1 MTTDLRSHRLDRL
14 LSPSAIATELG
25 VHPTSVLRWERRDR
39 LPGPSHI
46 RDLARVIG
54 LTTPE
59 VARFFDVARSA
70 SRPAPLT
77 VRGHGLRQL
86 RQARGVSVR
95 RLADAAMVLP
105 ATVYNWEAGRARVP
119 VGHLPALAG
128 TLGIEPAALHEVLVR
143 TPAVTASTPHSP
155 GDSTLRRM
163 RRRSG
168 LTQTMV
174 AARVGVSRHTVGKWE
189 RGHRPPLHAVRR
201 LASTYGVP
209 ASAVARAAGVQA
221 PRLLDERE
229 WRRGDL
235 PAVLRI
241 LRHWSGLTQRQVAE
255 LCGCSTEAVRGWESG
270 RGRPRTDRR
279 LRLEELYRLA
289 PGALVRAYPAAT

>member
-1 MTTDLRSHRLDRL
+1 MTTDLRSSRENRL
-14 LSPSAIATELG
+14 LSPSAGATELG

-39 LPGPSHI
+39 LPGPDHI
-46 RDLARVIG
+46 RDLARLVG

-59 VARFFDVARSA
+59 LAGFFDAAR
-70 SRPAPLT
+70 RGPATTPPS

-86 RQARGVSVR
+86 RQARAVSVR
-95 RLADAAMVLP
+95 ELAEAARVLP

-119 VGHLPALAG
+119 VGPLPTVSAV
-128 TLGIEPAALHEVLVR
+128 LGLEATDLHELLVR
-143 TPAVTASTPHSP
+143 APVATMTVPRGH
-155 GDSTLRRM
+155 GDSTLRRL

-174 AARVGVSRHTVGKWE
+174 AQRVGVSRHTVGKWE

-209 ASAVARAAGVQA
+209 VREVARAAGVKA

-235 PAVLRI
+235 PAVLRT
-241 LRHWSGLTQRQVAE
+241 LRHWSGLTQAQVAQ
-255 LCGCSTEAVRGWESG
+255 LCGCSTEAVRAWESG
-270 RGRPRTDRR
+270 RGRPRSTGRR
-279 LRLEELYRLA
+279 RLEELYRLA
-289 PGALVRAYPAAT
+289 PGALLSVYPAAT

>member
-1 MTTDLRSHRLDRL
+1 MTTDLRSHRQDRL

-39 LPGPSHI
+39 LPGPGHI
-46 RDLARVIG
+46 RDLARVVG

-59 VARFFDVARSA
+59 VARFFDAARGTS
-70 SRPAPLT
+70 STTPST

-86 RQARGVSVR
+86 RQSRAVSVR
-95 RLADAAMVLP
+95 RLAGAARVLP

-119 VGHLPALAG
+119 VGHLPALAVA
-128 TLGIEPAALHEVLVR
+128 LGLEMAALHEVLARAPV
-143 TPAVTASTPHSP
+143 VTAAVPRGH

-174 AARVGVSRHTVGKWE
+174 AERVGVSRHTVGKWE

-209 ASAVARAAGVQA
+209 ASEVARAAGVKA

-235 PAVLRI
+235 PAVLRT
-241 LRHWSGLTQRQVAE
+241 LRHWSGLTQRQVAQM
-255 LCGCSTEAVRGWESG
+255 CGCSTEAVRAWESG
-270 RGRPRTDRR
+270 RGRPRTTGRR
-279 LRLEELYRLA
+279 RLEELYRLA
-289 PGALVRAYPAAT
+289 PGALVRVYPAAT